1 VSPMGRRYPVSAM
14 VRARELHEAGWSYR
28 RIAELVHAETGHK
41 PAATTVALWCY
52 PEGKLRS
59 RREAQ
64 NHKNAVTRSANR
76 TPRQQFSPE
85 WKLAR
90 MSELRDRGLSFE
102 AIGQVTGVWW
112 GEPLSEAQVAKR
124 LGGSAGKRKY
134 DRQKR
139 ALVQACEGSK
149 T

>member
-1 VSPMGRRYPVSAM
+1 VSPMARRYPVSALI
-14 VRARELHEAGWSYR
+14 RARELREADWSYR
-28 RIAELVHAETGHK
+28 KIAELIHRETGHK

-52 PEGKLRS
+52 PEGKRHS

-85 WKLAR
+85 WKRAR
-90 MSELRDRGLSFE
+90 MIELRDRGLSFE
-102 AIGQVTGVWW
+102 AIGQVAGVWW

-124 LGGSAGKRKY
+124 LGGNAGKRKY
-134 DRQKR
+134 ERRK
-139 ALVQACEGSK
+139 AAA
-149 T
+149 